1 MLWVSCMLRLFFFFA
16 WLEETEVHATV
27 YAFLH
32 EAGVFGK
39 AVVLAMLEDE
49 HAALG
54 KHSLAQDEVGQ
65 FGQTGEGIGRIGED
79 EVEGVVALFNVAEH
93 IGTQGYPV
101 VFLELLLYLI
111 YMSVVQRLALHRD
124 DAPAAARHKLKA
136 DASGAGEEVEHV
148 VALLQVNEVVEY
160 VEEVLLGKVRR
171 GACFEVAGHLE
182 GAALVFSTDYSHA
195 IRACRSKGISPVR
208 ASSVEWNSSAGRTR
222 CMC

>member
-1 MLWVSCMLRLFFFFA
+1 MLWVSCMLRLFFFFV

-32 EAGVFGK
+32 EAGVLGK

-54 KHSLAQDEVGQ
+54 KHSLVQDEVGQ
-65 FGQTGEGIGRIGED
+65 LGQTGECIGRIGED
-79 EVEGVVALFNVAEH
+79 EVEGVVALLDVAEY

-101 VFLELLLYLI
+101 VFLELLLDLI
-111 YMSVVQRLALHRD
+111 YMSMVQRFALHGD
-124 DAPAAARHKLKA
+124 DAPAATRHELEA
-136 DASGAGEEVEHV
+136 DASGAGKEVEHIGT
-148 VALLQVNEVVEY
+148 LLQVDEVVEH

-171 GACFEVAGHLE
+171 GACLEVAGHLE

-195 IRACRSKGISPVR
+195 MRA
-208 ASSVEWNSSAGRTR
+208 
-222 CMC
+222 